1 MSKMLNKKTGIG
13 AAIVAVIVIGAM
25 IVSTTVSRGIS
36 LAEAKEIAQK
46 YVPSTAK
53 FVTSEEEDNKFE
65 VMFHD
70 DQNREGFEVEIAKD
84 TKKVKKVESQ
94 LDNDLGGETVKLTE
108 KEVKKI
114 IEKEFKG
121 VSSVNI
127 TLNQDNGLYEYEADF
142 KAKEFYGD
150 ADVHPVNGKILD
162 STVKYGTAVTIPD
175 SGNQKGDKNT
185 SKSAGEFITYE
196 EAKAAVIKFAGGG
209 FVKDIEL
216 DRENKMYFYE
226 IELIRDNMEEDYYV
240 DAKTGEVML
249 ESKHESY
256 FDYDDH
262 DGDGSYVHENDSH
275 NGNHSSGQTGQT
287 TAQKQG
293 TSGAN
298 TSAKGDKDTTSSAGS
313 NLISEEKARA
323 IVLAK
328 APGATFVEFK
338 LERDDGIYVY
348 EGEVRDSKYEYEFE
362 LNASTGVIIDWDK
375 ERIDYDD

>member
-25 IVSTTVSRGIS
+25 IVSTTVSRGMS

-127 TLNQDNGLYEYEADF
+127 TLNQDNGLYEYEANF

-275 NGNHSSGQTGQT
+275 NGNHSSGQSGQT

-298 TSAKGDKDTTSSAGS
+298 TSSKGDKDTTSSAGS
-313 NLISEEKARA
+313 NLISEEKAKA